1 MYTSSKQF
9 KSRGFTVVEL
19 LIVIIVIGILI
30 AVGIVAYGG
39 VQGRAFDKSV
49 QSDADGVDGLEARY
63 ATANANTGK
72 AWYSPSGIDSDLKY
86 TVSPSNVMDIVTG
99 SSGYCIRVYN
109 PNSASYKTLATAAKK
124 ESSVGACDAS
134 NPSTLAQT
142 NAPGFLSLVWTKQ
155 TNAGSRYWTGV
166 ATSSDGV
173 KLVAIAYNDYI
184 YTSIDS
190 GATWTQ
196 RTNAGSKAWSEITS
210 SSDGVKLVAIA
221 YNDYIYTSVDSG
233 ATWTQRTNAGL
244 GNGSGLKQSA
254 SSADGVKIVTA
265 GMADI
270 AHIYT
275 STNSGAAW
283 TQQAI
288 SAPGMWDAMV
298 SSTDGNKLMTGAE
311 DDYIYTSTDGGQSW
325 TKRTFNGITG
335 QWYALASSADG
346 NKLLAADY
354 YGAGGYGGYVYT
366 STDGGINWTKRIS
379 IGIASWNAATSSADG
394 SKLVVSSGTPNVFYT
409 SSDSGATWLQRTG
422 PTSYYASSAIVS
434 SSDGNKLLSSGT
446 STNTSFD
453 YLQTGVY
460 R

>member
-166 ATSSDGV
+166 AT
-173 KLVAIAYNDYI
+173 
-184 YTSIDS
+184 
-190 GATWTQ
+190 
-196 RTNAGSKAWSEITS
+196 